1 VYCQGKKAV
10 SILSRGWG
18 KGILDTRRSGKLAAM
33 TMDIEKEHNITVE
46 VETDYVEGQSEPDN
60 ERYVFSY
67 TITIRNE
74 GGEPAQLLSRHWLI
88 TDANGNVQEVKGE
101 GVVGEQPHLKP
112 GEGFQ
117 YTSGAMITT
126 PVGSMQGSYQMITDN
141 GDEFD
146 TEIPVFTLAIPRTLH

>member
-1 VYCQGKKAV
+1 MLTDY
-10 SILSRGWG
+10 
-18 KGILDTRRSGKLAAM
+18 RSGKLAVM
-33 TMDIEKEHNITVE
+33 SMDIEKTNNITVE
-46 VETDYVEGQSEPDN
+46 VETNYIEGQSEPEN

-74 GGEPAQLLSRHWLI
+74 GGEAAQLLSRRWLI
-88 TDANGNVQEVKGE
+88 TDANGNIQEVKGD

-126 PVGSMQGSYQMITDN
+126 PVGSMQGTYQMVTDT

-146 TEIPVFTLAIPRTLH
+146 AEIPAFTLAIPRTLH